1 MSLFKVAISQ
11 LLRTFWA
18 LQLVYQELDWV
29 LRLVNNESLHHVLKR
44 LVEFLLLDVL
54 FTATLVVQLLLFQ
67 HHF

>member
-1 MSLFKVAISQ
+1 MSLFIVAISQ

>member
-1 MSLFKVAISQ
+1 MSLFIVAISQ

-18 LQLVYQELDWV
+18 LQLVDQELDWV